1 LQGPEE
7 AKNPAGESPPPDSDP
22 FEDAEFGENYANLSR
37 QFAASAD
44 CLFKFHQRSEL
55 LIRTHNEPL
64 IVVAMRVHNPDC
76 SPFKIQS

>member
-1 LQGPEE
+1 VSFLIE
-7 AKNPAGESPPPDSDP
+7 AT
-22 FEDAEFGENYANLSR
+22 R
-37 QFAASAD
+37 

-64 IVVAMRVHNPDC
+64 TVVAMRVHNPDC